1 MTNKNKNHTQK
12 VAKVNEI
19 NEIINNS
26 EGIVFSYYSGL
37 SANQLTDFRK
47 NLKENDISVS
57 VCKNTLTTRAFKIN
71 NFDIPDHLSKGP
83 IVLTNTPQDFIKMS
97 KMLID
102 FEKNSEKFSVQGAFF
117 NQSFIDKTQVAE
129 IAKLPSREVLLG
141 KLVSLLKSP
150 LTNLVYTLKSPLSS
164 TINVLDNIKK
174 QKIGGDK
181 V

>member
-1 MTNKNKNHTQK
+1 
-12 VAKVNEI
+12 
-19 NEIINNS
+19 
-26 EGIVFSYYSGL
+26 
-37 SANQLTDFRK
+37 
-47 NLKENDISVS
+47 
-57 VCKNTLTTRAFKIN
+57 
-71 NFDIPDHLSKGP
+71 
-83 IVLTNTPQDFIKMS
+83 MS

-102 FEKNSEKFSVQGAFF
+102 FEKSSEKFSVQGAFF
-117 NQSFIDKTQVAE
+117 NQSFIDKSQVAE